1 MAKVKVEFDSI
12 EDKDEMEWCL
22 NGRKWW
28 VVCWDL
34 DQYFRQ
40 RLKYETNITN
50 EAYDAV
56 EAAREK
62 LRELMQEEGLKF
74 D

>member
-1 MAKVKVEFDSI
+1 MAKVTVEFDSVEEI
-12 EDKDEMEWCL
+12 DDMEWCL

-28 VVCWDL
+28 SVAFDL
-34 DQYFRQ
+34 DQYFRS
-40 RLKYETNITN
+40 RMKYEELTE
-50 EAYDAV
+50 EAYNAV
-56 EAAREK
+56 EQAREK